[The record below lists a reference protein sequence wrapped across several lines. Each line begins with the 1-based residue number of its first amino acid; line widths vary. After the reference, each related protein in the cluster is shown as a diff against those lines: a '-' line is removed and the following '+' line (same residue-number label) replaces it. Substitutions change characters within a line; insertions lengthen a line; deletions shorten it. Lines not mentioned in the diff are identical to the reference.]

1 LGILLGTIL
10 WLTLAKWR
18 GLEHADSKS
27 TLQGIAVA
35 VAVAVRHFTLTEKTP
50 KTGDKMRKGNWNASC
65 LGAWGEKIRGRKGQ

>member
-35 VAVAVRHFTLTEKTP
+35 VAVAVRHFTLAEKTP
-50 KTGDKMRKGNWNASC
+50 RR
-65 LGAWGEKIRGRKGQ
+65 EIR